1 MRLKLSRQRVMLLTL
16 ILVVLAVA
24 IWSLSGPPRRPV
36 VAFPPSGPLRI
47 EGATIVDPRD
57 GKLTP
62 DMAIEIDAGRIVGV
76 LPMAAPS
83 SLRDARRIDA
93 RGKFAVPGYN
103 NMHVH
108 ALDRDRTGA
117 LALMLADGVTGIR
130 QMSGTAE
137 DLQDRREHRLPLTG
151 ETPGLLA
158 MPGPVLIPFNAGS
171 PDAARSEV
179 RRQKAAGADFIKV
192 GMMAPDVFWATL
204 AAARAEGLSAV
215 GHLQPGV
222 DPGRAA
228 REGFHSIEHL
238 GPGDAIWIAC
248 SRANAELFA
257 ESAAHPRMKAPPI
270 HIPYLDRFVMW
281 RLQKTLI
288 NPAAFA
294 KPEHIARLGRALAT
308 FDPERCAALARL
320 FAAQRTWHTP
330 TLVRIRNQYLADDP
344 AYQRDPFLRY
354 MPKSN
359 IESWQEVT
367 RTFRALPAESRNI
380 YRRLYARDLM
390 LTRLLADSGVPMMTG
405 TDGGGYASP
414 GQTLQQ
420 EFRELATAGLSPLKI
435 LQMTT
440 INPAAFLGRQR
451 TMGRIDTG
459 YDADLVIL
467 DANPLLA
474 VGNLGAIAGVVR
486 AGHYHSRADL
496 DATRVRVANANRQ

>member
-1 MRLKLSRQRVMLLTL
+1 MRLKLNKRMLLLT
-16 ILVVLAVA
+16 IVLVVLAGL
-24 IWSLSGPPRRPV
+24 IWVLSGAPQRPV

-62 DMAIEIDAGRIVGV
+62 NMAVEIDAGRIVRV
-76 LPMAAPS
+76 SPMAAPA
-83 SLRDARRIDA
+83 SLGNVRRIDA
-93 RGKFAVPGYN
+93 RGKFLVPGYN

-117 LALMLADGVTGIR
+117 LALMLADGVTGFR
-130 QMSGTAE
+130 QMSGTSE
-137 DLQDRREHRLPLTG
+137 DLKDRREHRLPLTG

-171 PDAARSEV
+171 PEAAQSEIK
-179 RRQKAAGADFIKV
+179 RQKVAGADFIKV

-222 DPGRAA
+222 DPARAA
-228 REGFHSIEHL
+228 REGFRSIEHL

-257 ESAAHPRMKAPPI
+257 ESADHPRMTAPPI
-270 HIPYLDRFVMW
+270 QLPYLDRFVMW
-281 RLQKTLI
+281 RLRKTLI

-294 KPEHIARLGRALAT
+294 KPEHIARLGRAIST

-320 FAAQRTWHTP
+320 FAAHHTWHVP

-344 AYQRDPFLRY
+344 AYQRDPFLQY
-354 MPKSN
+354 MPKSD

-390 LTRLLADSGVPMMTG
+390 LTKLLADSGVPMMTG

-440 INPAAFLGRQR
+440 INPAAFLGRNGR
-451 TMGRIDTG
+451 MGRIDTG
-459 YDADLVIL
+459 YNADLVIL
-467 DANPLLA
+467 DANPLLD
-474 VGNLGAIAGVVR
+474 VGNLGEIDGVVR
-486 AGHYHSRADL
+486 AGYYHSRADL
-496 DATRVRVANANRQ
+496 DAVRRRVATANSR